1 MLESGLVSSR
11 YIAGL
16 LFACLMLSAC
26 RSKAPEAAPAEPA
39 ASDAATP
46 AGDTTVAAPDGRPLI
61 VAFGDSLTAGFG
73 ADTGDSYPDYL
84 EKDLNAMGYRYQ
96 VINQGISGNT
106 TKDGVDRLPD
116 VLHLKPVVVIVAFGG
131 NDGLRGLPIA
141 STRENLDRIVSTLLD
156 GGAKVVL
163 GGITLPPNY
172 GPDYIRQFNQTYAL
186 LAAKYHVPMLPF
198 LLKNVYGVPGGMQPD
213 GIHATDQGNAQVAKN
228 LLPLIVPALKK

>member
-1 MLESGLVSSR
+1 M
-11 YIAGL
+11 
-16 LFACLMLSAC
+16 MTAC
-26 RSKAPEAAPAEPA
+26 RSKTPEPASPQPDASEA
-39 ASDAATP
+39 ASD
-46 AGDTTVAAPDGRPLI
+46 TTAAAPDGRPVI

-84 EKDLNAMGYRYQ
+84 EKDLNAMGYHYQ

-116 VLHLKPVVVIVAFGG
+116 ALRLKPVVVIVAFGG

-156 GGAKVVL
+156 SGAKVVL

-198 LLKNVYGVPGGMQPD
+198 LLKNVYGVPGGMQAD